1 MNLKEIETEELIQEL
16 CNRGFIRVFWNKED
30 IIFQD
35 RANHVEIDGVE
46 LTDEQVSEVVYNI
59 EQSFDANI
67 GVNWDV
73 ISEHISEVK
82 GN

>member
-30 IIFQD
+30 VAITAGERFNIT
-35 RANHVEIDGVE
+35 
-46 LTDEQVSEVVYNI
+46 LTDEQVNEIVESI
-59 EQSFDANI
+59 ENSFDANV

-73 ISEHISEVK
+73 IADNIDYVI
-82 GN
+82 N